1 MFKLIKVKY
10 KKNKNKS
17 YCMKII
23 KKSRIKNEKDYQHIL
38 EQRKILEQLDHP
50 FITKLNFSFQ
60 TERKLYIITDYIPG
74 GSLLYHIRNLGKFKE
89 EIAKIYIAQI
99 ILAIEYLHKKS
110 IIYRS
115 LTPEGINLDLNG
127 YIKLN
132 DFSFSKS
139 NIFYYSNC
147 TSTFCGTSEYL
158 APEIIEGKK
167 YGKCV
172 DIWCLGILMYEMIFG
187 FPPFIDDN
195 LNKLYKKIILNE
207 PNFNFDN
214 VKISKLAKDLIMKML
229 NKNVDKRIGIYKI
242 KKHDFFQGI
251 NFNDLLNKKI
261 QMPIIP
267 SNNENEYIDP
277 ELLKNECR
285 DSLSN
290 SFTNLFKND
299 YEDFDYSNISFDDGE
314 NIDINFDEEIENIK
328 DNKEKKIEDNKKN
341 ENEKESENIENNK
354 EKENENIEDNKE
366 KENEYIEENKENEF
380 EKITNQNNYK
390 ENEYNNDKNNNEIIS
405 KNENNK
411 NVDN

>member
-60 TERKLYIITDYIPG
+60 TDRKLYIITDYIQG

-89 EIAKIYIAQI
+89 EIAKIYLAQI

-115 LTPEGINLDLNG
+115 LTPEAISLDLNG

-390 ENEYNNDKNNNEIIS
+390 ENEYNNDNNNNEIIS
-405 KNENNK
+405 ENENNK

>member
-23 KKSRIKNEKDYQHIL
+23 KKSRIKNEKDYQQIL

-60 TERKLYIITDYIPG
+60 SERKLYIITDYIPG
-74 GSLLYHIRNLGKFKE
+74 GNLLYHIRNLCKFKE
-89 EIAKIYIAQI
+89 DIAKIYLAQI

-115 LTPEGINLDLNG
+115 LTPEAISLDLNG

-158 APEIIEGKK
+158 APEIIEGKN

-207 PNFNFDN
+207 PNFEFNN
-214 VKISKLAKDLIMKML
+214 VQISILAKDLIMKML
-229 NKNVDKRIGIYKI
+229 NKNVEKRIGIYKI
-242 KKHDFFQGI
+242 KKHDFFNGI
-251 NFNDLLNKKI
+251 NFDDLLNMKVK
-261 QMPIIP
+261 MPIIP
-267 SNNENEYIDP
+267 NSNENEYIDP

-290 SFTNLFKND
+290 SFSNLYKND
-299 YEDFDYSNISFDDGE
+299 YEDFDYCNISF
-314 NIDINFDEEIENIK
+314 N
-328 DNKEKKIEDNKKN
+328 
-341 ENEKESENIENNK
+341 
-354 EKENENIEDNKE
+354 
-366 KENEYIEENKENEF
+366 
-380 EKITNQNNYK
+380 
-390 ENEYNNDKNNNEIIS
+390 
-405 KNENNK
+405 
-411 NVDN
+411 

>member
-60 TERKLYIITDYIPG
+60 TDRKLYIITDYIQG

-89 EIAKIYIAQI
+89 EIAKIYLAQI

-115 LTPEGINLDLNG
+115 LTPETICLDLNG

-405 KNENNK
+405 ENENNK

>member
-60 TERKLYIITDYIPG
+60 TDRKLYIITDYIQG

-89 EIAKIYIAQI
+89 EIAKIYLAQI

-115 LTPEGINLDLNG
+115 LTPETICLDLNG

-314 NIDINFDEEIENIK
+314 NIDINFDEEIENII

>member
-60 TERKLYIITDYIPG
+60 TDRKLYIITDYIQG

-89 EIAKIYIAQI
+89 EIAKIYLAQI

-115 LTPEGINLDLNG
+115 LTPETICLDLNG

-299 YEDFDYSNISFDDGE
+299 YEDFDYSNISFDDGD

>member
-1 MFKLIKVKY
+1 
-10 KKNKNKS
+10 
-17 YCMKII
+17 
-23 KKSRIKNEKDYQHIL
+23 
-38 EQRKILEQLDHP
+38 
-50 FITKLNFSFQ
+50 
-60 TERKLYIITDYIPG
+60 
-74 GSLLYHIRNLGKFKE
+74 
-89 EIAKIYIAQI
+89 
-99 ILAIEYLHKKS
+99 
-110 IIYRS
+110 
-115 LTPEGINLDLNG
+115 
-127 YIKLN
+127 
-132 DFSFSKS
+132 
-139 NIFYYSNC
+139 
-147 TSTFCGTSEYL
+147 
-158 APEIIEGKK
+158 
-167 YGKCV
+167 
-172 DIWCLGILMYEMIFG
+172 MIFG

-366 KENEYIEENKENEF
+366 KENEYVEENKENEF

>member
-23 KKSRIKNEKDYQHIL
+23 KKSRIKNEKDYQQIL

-60 TERKLYIITDYIPG
+60 TDRKLYIITDYIQG

-89 EIAKIYIAQI
+89 EIAKIYLAQI

-115 LTPEGINLDLNG
+115 LTPEAISLDLNG

-341 ENEKESENIENNK
+341 ENEKENENIENNK

>member
-38 EQRKILEQLDHP
+38 EQRKILQQLDHP

-60 TERKLYIITDYIPG
+60 TDRKLYIITDYIQG

-89 EIAKIYIAQI
+89 EIAKIYLAQI

-115 LTPEGINLDLNG
+115 LTPETICLDLNG

>member
-60 TERKLYIITDYIPG
+60 TDRKLYIITDYIQG

-89 EIAKIYIAQI
+89 EITKIYLAQI

-115 LTPEGINLDLNG
+115 LTPETICLDLNG

>member
-60 TERKLYIITDYIPG
+60 TDRKLYIITDYIQG

-89 EIAKIYIAQI
+89 EIAKIYLAQI

-299 YEDFDYSNISFDDGE
+299 YEDFDYSNISFDDGD

>member
-60 TERKLYIITDYIPG
+60 TDRKLYIITDYIQG

-89 EIAKIYIAQI
+89 EIAKIYLAQI

-115 LTPEGINLDLNG
+115 LTPETICLDLNG

-314 NIDINFDEEIENIK
+314 NIDINFDEEIENII

-366 KENEYIEENKENEF
+366 KENEYVEENKENEF

>member
-38 EQRKILEQLDHP
+38 EQRKILQQLDHP

-60 TERKLYIITDYIPG
+60 TDRKLYIITDYIQG

-89 EIAKIYIAQI
+89 EIAKIYLAQI

-115 LTPEGINLDLNG
+115 LTPETICLDLNG

-290 SFTNLFKND
+290 SFSNLYKND